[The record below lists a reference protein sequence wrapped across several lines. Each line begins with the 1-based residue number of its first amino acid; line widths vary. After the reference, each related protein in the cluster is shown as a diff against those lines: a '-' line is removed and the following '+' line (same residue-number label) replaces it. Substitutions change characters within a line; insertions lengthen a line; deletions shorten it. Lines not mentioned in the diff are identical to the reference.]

1 MPDYPNLPGT
11 RINRLDGGLRASQT
25 DETPLIMMLGTSTQG
40 PGDEPFDS
48 RDTSRARAVFGGSS
62 ELYQGLI
69 EARKAYGEGANIWLF
84 RIGTKPGILTISG
97 TNAKSVKVIPRN
109 RTATV
114 GTTYKASFD
123 EATGYLWV
131 FNELGTLVYANT
143 PVNSVDLGEIEIRG
157 DITLLSGAQSFG
169 DTSGG
174 TLALSVALASGV
186 TSNPLASGTTW
197 TDPTLGPADHD
208 LKARYEAL
216 EDAYRLLDGTDLDI
230 LVPLTVTADAPNV
243 ALFVSG
249 VTTNRDHQPWTSTDN
264 PQVQGSG
271 ALGWFNATGPTS
283 SSTDGAWTY
292 AWSDDVLLSGTAAH
306 SDTWATAVARVA
318 ADYHEV
324 SFGHQLA
331 NFCYQ
336 HTKNQSTCIGVI
348 GFEPPAS
355 YYIGDIHAWIGDLP
369 TKNPAGTMTADG
381 FGLLG
386 FPDTVGCTAARL
398 NALCH
403 DKATGRDPGLFATDS
418 EFKDEAALA
427 DAGGNSIDIGAY
439 ISLAAETPLH
449 INSVGGINGYSSS
462 VAPYYAGMIARLDE
476 KEAPTNKQAP
486 GLRIPYLAGKS
497 RLDKL
502 VQAKLVMF
510 EQRIDGSFCV
520 DAPTAATSSSDF
532 RRLSTIRIVS
542 LTEKRVRAIGRRYIG
557 RVSNQNTRE
566 AFKAEI
572 EEGLQKLQ
580 KRGYLKGYRYDITA
594 TPVQDVLGQLYVKL
608 ILIVP
613 NELRQIFFTVS
624 LAIE

>member
-11 RINRLDGGLRASQT
+11 RVNRLDGGLRASNT
-25 DETPLIMMLGTSTQG
+25 DETPLILMLGTSDQG

-69 EARKAYGEGANIWLF
+69 EARKAYGEGANVFLF

-97 TNAKSVKVIPRN
+97 SNAKSVKVIPRN

-114 GTTYKASFD
+114 GTTHAASFN
-123 EATGYLWV
+123 AASGYLWV
-131 FNELGTLVYANT
+131 FNELGTLVYSNT
-143 PVNSVDLGEIEIRG
+143 PANSVDLGEIEIRG
-157 DITLLSGAQSFG
+157 DITQLSGAQSFG
-169 DTSGG
+169 DISGG
-174 TLALSVALASGV
+174 TLALSVALASG
-186 TSNPLASGTTW
+186 TSSNPAASGTAW
-197 TDPTLGPADHD
+197 TEPTVGPAANN

-216 EDAYRLLDGTDLDI
+216 EDAYRLLDSTDLDI
-230 LVPLTVTADAPNV
+230 VVPLGVSADAPNV
-243 ALFVSG
+243 ALFISG
-249 VTTNRDHQPWTSTDN
+249 VNTNRDHQPWTSKDN
-264 PQVQGSG
+264 PTVQGSG
-271 ALGWFNATGPTS
+271 CLSWFKETGPTS

-292 AWSDDVLLSGTAAH
+292 QWNDDAGVSGTAGAA
-306 SDTWATAVARVA
+306 TWTTPVARLA
-318 ADYHEV
+318 ADFHEV
-324 SFGHQLA
+324 SFAQQLA
-331 NFCYQ
+331 NFCFQ

-348 GFEPPAS
+348 GFEPPDS
-355 YYIGDIHAWIGDLP
+355 YYTGDIHAWIGDLP
-369 TKNPAGTMTADG
+369 VKDPAGNMTADG

-386 FPDTVGCTAARL
+386 FPDTVGATAARL
-398 NALCH
+398 NSLCH

-418 EFKDEAALA
+418 EFRDEAALA
-427 DAGGNSIDIGAY
+427 DAGGNAIDIGAY

-449 INSVGGINGYSSS
+449 LNSVGGINGYSAS
-462 VAPYYAGMIARLDE
+462 VAAYYAGMIARLDE

-486 GLRIPYLAGKS
+486 GLRIPYLAGKR

-510 EQRIDGSFCV
+510 EQRVDGAFCV
-520 DAPTAATSSSDF
+520 DAPTGSTSSSDF

>member
-11 RINRLDGGLRASQT
+11 RINRLDGGLRASLT
-25 DETPLIMMLGTSTQG
+25 DETPLILLLGTSDQG

-69 EARKAYGEGANIWLF
+69 EARKAYGEGANVFLF

-97 TNAKSVKVIPRN
+97 SNAKSVKVIPRN
-109 RTATV
+109 RTATI
-114 GTTYKASFD
+114 GTTYKASFS
-123 EATGYLWV
+123 ATSGFLWV

-169 DTSGG
+169 DTTGG
-174 TLALSVALASGV
+174 TLELSVALASGV
-186 TSNPLASGTTW
+186 TSNPLASGTAW
-197 TDPTLGPADHD
+197 TDPVVGPSTHN
-208 LKARYEAL
+208 LQARYEAL
-216 EDAYRLLDGTDLDI
+216 EDAYRLLDSFDLDI
-230 LVPLTVTADAPNV
+230 AVPLNVSADAPNV
-243 ALFVSG
+243 AYFVSG
-249 VTTNRDHQPWTSTDN
+249 VTSNRDRQPWTSIDN
-264 PQVQGSG
+264 PVTATASG
-271 ALGWFNATGPTS
+271 VLTWFKATGPTS
-283 SSTDGAWTY
+283 SSSDGAWTY
-292 AWSDDVLLSGTAAH
+292 SWNNDAGISGVGGA
-306 SDTWATAVARVA
+306 DTWATPAARLA
-318 ADYHEV
+318 DDYHEV
-324 SFGHQLA
+324 SFSHQLA
-331 NFCYQ
+331 NFVYQ
-336 HTKNQSTCIGVI
+336 HTKNQSTCIGII
-348 GFEPPAS
+348 GFEPPDS
-355 YYIGDIHAWIGDLP
+355 YYIGDIHRWIGDLP
-369 TKNPAGTMTADG
+369 TKNPAGSMTADG

-386 FPDTVGCTAARL
+386 FPDTVGATAARL
-398 NALCH
+398 NSLCH

-418 EFKDEAALA
+418 EFRDEAALA
-427 DAGGNSIDIGAY
+427 DAGGNAIDIGAY
-439 ISLAAETPLH
+439 ISLVAETPIH
-449 INSVGGINGYSSS
+449 INTVGGINGYSES
-462 VAPYYAGMIARLDE
+462 AAAYYAGMVARLDE

-486 GLRIPYLAGKS
+486 GLRIPYLAGKA

-510 EQRIDGSFCV
+510 EQRADGAFCV
-520 DAPTAATSSSDF
+520 DAPTAATNSSDF
-532 RRLSTIRIVS
+532 KRLSTIRIVS

>member
-11 RINRLDGGLRASQT
+11 RINRLDGGLRASST
-25 DETPLIMMLGTSTQG
+25 DETPLIMMLGTSDQG

-69 EARKAYGEGANIWLF
+69 EARKAYGEGANIFLF
-84 RIGTKPGILTISG
+84 RIGTEPGILTISG
-97 TNAKSVKVIPRN
+97 SNAKSVKVIPRN

-123 EATGYLWV
+123 KSLGFLWV
-131 FNELGTLVYANT
+131 FNELGTLVYANST
-143 PVNSVDLGEIEIRG
+143 ANSVDLGEIEIRG

-169 DTSGG
+169 DPSGG
-174 TLALSVALASGV
+174 TLALSVALASGTV
-186 TSNPLASGTTW
+186 SNPVASGTTW
-197 TDPTLGPADHD
+197 AEPTLGPAVGN

-216 EDAYRLLDGTDLDI
+216 EDAYRLLDATDLDI
-230 LVPLTVTADAPNV
+230 CVPLGVTADAPNV
-243 ALFVSG
+243 AMFVSG
-249 VTTNRDHQPWTSTDN
+249 VATNRDHQPWTSTDN
-264 PQVQGSG
+264 PVVQGSG
-271 ALGWFNATGPTS
+271 CLSWFKATGPTS
-283 SSTDGAWTY
+283 TSTDGSWTY
-292 AWSDDVLLSGTAAH
+292 QWNNEAGTSGTAGA
-306 SDTWATAVARVA
+306 STWATPAARIA

-324 SFGHQLA
+324 SFVHQLA
-331 NFCYQ
+331 NFVFQ
-336 HTKNQSTCIGVI
+336 HTKNQSSCIGVI

-369 TKNPAGTMTADG
+369 VKNPAGSMTADG

-386 FPDTVGCTAARL
+386 FIDTVGCTANRL
-398 NALCH
+398 NSLCH
-403 DKATGRDPGLFATDS
+403 DKATGRDPGIFATDS
-418 EFKDEAALA
+418 EFKDEAALV
-427 DAGGNSIDIGAY
+427 DAGGNPIDMGAY
-439 ISLAAETPLH
+439 ISLAAETPIH
-449 INSVGGINGYSSS
+449 VNSVGGINGYSSS

-486 GLRIPYLAGKS
+486 GLRVPYIAGKA

-502 VQAKLVMF
+502 AQAKLVMF
-510 EQRIDGSFCV
+510 EQRIDGAFCV
-520 DAPTAATSSSDF
+520 DAPTAATNASDWK
-532 RRLSTIRIVS
+532 RLTTARITA

-594 TPVQDVLGQLYVKL
+594 TPQQDVLGQLYVKL